1 MLRHLGETAAAERV
15 ESAVREVIAEGH
27 TVPRDL
33 GGTAGTRA
41 FGLAVAVRVA
51 ANAGAGAGAAR

>member
-1 MLRHLGETAAAERV
+1 MLRHLGETAAGERV
-15 ESAVREVIAEGH
+15 EAAVREVIAEGR

-41 FGLAVAVRVA
+41 YGQAVAGRVGAVVA
-51 ANAGAGAGAAR
+51 AG